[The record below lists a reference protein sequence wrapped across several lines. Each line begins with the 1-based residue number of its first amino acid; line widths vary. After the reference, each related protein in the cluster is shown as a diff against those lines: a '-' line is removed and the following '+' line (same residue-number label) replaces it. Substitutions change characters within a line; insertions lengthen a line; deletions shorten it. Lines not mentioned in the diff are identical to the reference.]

1 MSLLSYLSSRI
12 TFGLYCSQNHEITV
26 GIRSRVNSILKRAW
40 WVLFGKDNHEAS
52 EALAEKCD
60 YASRVTPAN
69 ASEAIAIEPDTSGD
83 TPTTLSCETYEVS
96 VDAEIDYVD
105 KNGKFSRREITT
117 DQVFDYEDGVLVIRA
132 FCHRRKDYRTFVSK
146 RIQHWKD
153 TASGQLVSIGGLS
166 KYLRGKSDVDS
177 CNVASNIFYLYVHE
191 IHLAIDALT
200 RFSGNS
206 ATPKNQIGGKKRNS
220 LVDWIWS
227 QDGAHRYVVNL
238 DEVSRKECY
247 AHLKVL
253 ITDARVSRP
262 VFLSSVSV
270 LRKGSETRKQQ
281 LIDFISKCL
290 SGLPEHD
297 SAVSV
302 LKDEL
307 LHPSFSIQSTK
318 ETPPERKQEQVTE
331 QDFVQARS
339 RVASSQ
345 KKYRKSKKRSARSI
359 AYRNYER
366 NDPVRMCALKEAQLQ
381 LGIKQLDGELVF
393 DREEFELK
401 IRQKLLTLMS
411 EEDLEDQGE
420 MFLRRLGSGI
430 SLAYLTFGLKK
441 KNRGWYD
448 GPDGRCVIDLRNAS
462 AD

>member
-1 MSLLSYLSSRI
+1 
-12 TFGLYCSQNHEITV
+12 V

-40 WVLFGKDNHEAS
+40 WVLFGKDNHDAS
-52 EALAEKCD
+52 EALAETCHD
-60 YASRVTPAN
+60 ASQASPGN
-69 ASEAIAIEPDTSGD
+69 APEAIAIEPDTSGD
-83 TPTTLSCETYEVS
+83 TPRTLSCETYEVS

-153 TASGQLVSIGGLS
+153 TASGRLISIGNLS
-166 KYLRGKSDVDS
+166 EYLRGKSDVDP
-177 CNVASNIFYLYVHE
+177 CNVASNIFYLYIHE

-206 ATPKNQIGGKKRNS
+206 GTPKDKISGKKRNY
-220 LVDWIWS
+220 LLDWIWK
-227 QDGAHRYVVNL
+227 QEGAHRCSANL
-238 DEVSRKECY
+238 DNASKKECY
-247 AHLKVL
+247 SHLKVL
-253 ITDARVSRP
+253 ISDTRVTRP

-270 LRKGSETRKQQ
+270 LRKGTAARKQQ
-281 LIDFISKCL
+281 LIDFISECL
-290 SGLPEHD
+290 DRLPEHD

-307 LHPSFSIQSTK
+307 LHPSFSFQSTK

-331 QDFVQARS
+331 QDFRQALS

-345 KKYRKSKKRSARSI
+345 NKYRKSKKQATRSI

-366 NDPVRMCALKEAQLQ
+366 NDPIRICALKEAQLQ
-381 LGIKQLDGELVF
+381 LAIMQMDGETVF
-393 DREEFELK
+393 DREEFELM

-441 KNRGWYD
+441 KNRGWYE
-448 GPDGRCVIDLRNAS
+448 GPDGRCVIDLRNATS
-462 AD
+462 D